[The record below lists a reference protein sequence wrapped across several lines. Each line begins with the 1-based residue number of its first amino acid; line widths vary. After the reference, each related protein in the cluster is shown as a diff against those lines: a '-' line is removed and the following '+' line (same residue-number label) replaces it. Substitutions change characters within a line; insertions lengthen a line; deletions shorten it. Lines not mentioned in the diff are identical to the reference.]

1 MIITFLSDKLLDRH
15 PGLAN
20 AIFTICRRE
29 NAFVRIL
36 EGTNDIWIRD
46 YMPIVLPSGKMVQ
59 FTYSP
64 SYLKNGFEHL
74 ITESGLLYEQFG
86 FPIKRTQLIMDGGNY
101 VRAGNKILICDRVL
115 KENPTILP
123 EEIKSRLKFMLDAE
137 EVILLPTHPNDP
149 IGHADGIVAAIN
161 SKHILVNE
169 LEEGATKNENEFHEV
184 LCTALKHNGF
194 RITKCFVDIPENGY
208 IDNWDAR
215 GSYLNFTCIGN
226 TLVLP
231 VYQNTNTTRLLNF
244 FIPLFPKKKFWLV
257 NCEQI
262 AKEGGALHCATWT
275 A

>member
-1 MIITFLSDKLLDRH
+1 MIITILSDKLLERH

-20 AIFTICRRE
+20 AIYTICRRE

-36 EGTNDIWIRD
+36 EGTSDIWIRD

-59 FTYSP
+59 FTYAP
-64 SYLKNGFEHL
+64 SYLKDGYEHL
-74 ITESGLLYEQFG
+74 ISAPSLLHEQFG
-86 FPIKRTQLIMDGGNY
+86 FPLKRSSLIMDGGNY
-101 VRAGNKILICDRVL
+101 VRAGNKVLICDQIL
-115 KENPTILP
+115 NENPTILP
-123 EEIKSRLKFMLDAE
+123 EEIISRLKFMLDAE

-149 IGHADGIVAAIN
+149 VGHADGIVAAV
-161 SKHILVNE
+161 SSAHVLVNE
-169 LEEGATKNENEFHEV
+169 LEEGATKNEIEFHEI
-184 LCTALKHNGF
+184 LCTALINHGF
-194 RITKCFVDIPENGY
+194 RITNCFVDIPENGY

-231 VYQNTNTTRLLNF
+231 VYKNTNTTRLLNF

-257 NCEQI
+257 NCEDI